1 MTSNATCCILT
12 ALLLVMLGGCAKR
25 EPTRS
30 NDKDAALAGRIDN
43 LVETFLTSDDEAK
56 ENSSLADAKAIFER
70 EGIPSV
76 ARVGDAAA
84 YGFVLVNMLGQP
96 PEFRTEFMVKL
107 RAAAARHELP
117 ADAVTFAEARFQQGQ
132 TEERFRTRV
141 PSDPALR
148 DDILRLLKADQAVRQ
163 KEGFD
168 TKKMEKTDRETAMPL
183 KVIFE
188 RYGVPTYDMVGI
200 DGAKGFLL
208 MVQHQAPELR
218 QAVLPKLKSNVD
230 AGQGD
235 AGTYAMVYDRTQR
248 DGGKKQ
254 LYGEQLEC
262 SAGRSLTEAPIDDEA
277 TVNMRRAKLGLLRM
291 ELYARMVRLH
301 SPDICGSGAR

>member
-1 MTSNATCCILT
+1 MKSNATCSILT

-30 NDKDAALAGRIDN
+30 NDKNAALAGRIDE

-56 ENSSLADAKAIFER
+56 EKSTLAEAKAIFER
-70 EGIPSV
+70 ESIPSV

-117 ADAVTFAEARFQQGQ
+117 ADAITFAEARFRQGQ

-168 TKKMEKTDRETAMPL
+168 AKKMEKADRETAMPL

-188 RYGVPTYDMVGI
+188 RYGVPTYDMVGV
-200 DGAKGFLL
+200 DAAKGFLL
-208 MVQHQAPELR
+208 MVQHQAPALR

-235 AGTYAMVYDRTQR
+235 GGTYAMVYDRTQR

-254 LYGEQLEC
+254 FYGEQLEC
-262 SAGRSLTEAPIDDEA
+262 SPGRSLSEAPIDDESA
-277 TVNMRRAKLGLLRM
+277 VNMRRAQLGLFRM
-291 ELYARMVRLH
+291 EIYARLVQLH
-301 SPDICGSGAR
+301 SPDICGSGSR

>member
-12 ALLLVMLGGCAKR
+12 ALLSAMLGGCAKR
-25 EPTRS
+25 EPARS
-30 NDKDAALAGRIDN
+30 DDKNGALAGRIDQ
-43 LVETFLTSDDEAK
+43 LVETFLTSDDDAK
-56 ENSSLADAKAIFER
+56 EKSSLADAKAIFER
-70 EGIPSV
+70 EGVPSV

-117 ADAVTFAEARFQQGQ
+117 ADAVTFAEARFRQGQ
-132 TEERFRTRV
+132 TDDRFRTRV

-183 KVIFE
+183 KVMFE
-188 RYGVPTYDMVGI
+188 RYGVPTYDMVGV
-200 DGAKGFLL
+200 DAAKGFLL

-218 QAVLPKLKSNVD
+218 QAVLPMLKSNVD

-235 AGTYAMVYDRTQR
+235 AGIYAMVYDRTQR

-262 SAGRSLTEAPIDDEA
+262 LPGRPLSEAPIEDEA
-277 TVNMRRAKLGLLRM
+277 TVNMRRAQLGLLRI
-291 ELYARMVRLH
+291 ELYARLVRLH
-301 SPDICGSGAR
+301 SPDMCGSGPR

>member
-1 MTSNATCCILT
+1 MTSNATCGILT
-12 ALLLVMLGGCAKR
+12 ALLLVMFGGCAKR
-25 EPTRS
+25 GPTWTADQ
-30 NDKDAALAGRIDN
+30 NNALAGRIDA
-43 LVETFLTSDDEAK
+43 LVETFLTSDDDAK
-56 ENSSLADAKAIFER
+56 EKSALADAKAIFER

-96 PEFRTEFMVKL
+96 PEFRTEFTVKL

-117 ADAVTFAEARFQQGQ
+117 ADAVAFAEARFQQGQ

-163 KEGFD
+163 KEGFN
-168 TKKMEKTDRETAMPL
+168 TKKMEKADRETAMPL
-183 KVIFE
+183 KAIFE
-188 RYGVPTYDMVGI
+188 RYGVPTYDMVGV
-200 DGAKGFLL
+200 DAAKGFLL

-262 SAGRSLTEAPIDDEA
+262 SPGRSLTEAPIDDEA
-277 TVNMRRAKLGLLRM
+277 RVNMSEPSWAYF
-291 ELYARMVRLH
+291 EW
-301 SPDICGSGAR
+301 SCTPD

>member
-1 MTSNATCCILT
+1 
-12 ALLLVMLGGCAKR
+12 
-25 EPTRS
+25 
-30 NDKDAALAGRIDN
+30 
-43 LVETFLTSDDEAK
+43 
-56 ENSSLADAKAIFER
+56 
-70 EGIPSV
+70 
-76 ARVGDAAA
+76 
-84 YGFVLVNMLGQP
+84 MLGQA

-107 RAAAARHELP
+107 RAAASRHELP
-117 ADAVTFAEARFQQGQ
+117 ADAVAFAEARFQQGQ

-168 TKKMEKTDRETAMPL
+168 TKKMEKADRETAMPL

-188 RYGVPTYDMVGI
+188 RYGVPTYDMVGV
-200 DGAKGFLL
+200 DAAKGFLL

-262 SAGRSLTEAPIDDEA
+262 SPGRSLTEAPIDDEA
-277 TVNMRRAKLGLLRM
+277 TVNMRRAQLGLLRM
-291 ELYARMVRLH
+291 ELYGRLVRLH
-301 SPDICGSGAR
+301 SPDMCGSGSR